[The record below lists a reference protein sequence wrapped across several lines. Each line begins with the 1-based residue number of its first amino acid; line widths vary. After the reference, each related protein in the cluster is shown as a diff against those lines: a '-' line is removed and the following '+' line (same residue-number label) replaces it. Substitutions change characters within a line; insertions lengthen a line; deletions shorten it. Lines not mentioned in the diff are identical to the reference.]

1 MLVLIA
7 VGVVTDVARSKRIS
21 TRDPSLT
28 VVPSPTDPLLVLLAY
43 GTVQAFN
50 PSLPPAIFVSQL
62 SHVTVLH
69 SQSKSRL
76 HFSYVEYVTFRFLCS
91 RASFVVLLVAAL
103 FILQEQLAKGR
114 LRKKKN
120 ARNNGRPRGKL
131 RGHFNL
137 TYGTQWP
144 RAACDIV
151 NC

>member
-76 HFSYVEYVTFRFLCS
+76 HFSYVEYVTFRFLYQSILCS
-91 RASFVVLLVAAL
+91 AT
-103 FILQEQLAKGR
+103 GR
-114 LRKKKN
+114 RSLHSARTVSKESTHKKK
-120 ARNNGRPRGKL
+120 RSE
-131 RGHFNL
+131 
-137 TYGTQWP
+137 QWQT
-144 RAACDIV
+144 AW
-151 NC
+151 